1 MAESLKARVRRVL
14 AGGVNRL
21 IEVIEGVDQDAV
33 LDQTVREIESALD
46 DVRNELGRQLAQKHL
61 ATRRLSE
68 ANRKHDELQE
78 KLLIA
83 MDQQRDDLAEAAIAV
98 QLDIEAQIPVIEQS
112 LIDID
117 EREKELQGYLRAL
130 QGRIGEMREEIAQ
143 YRAQRV
149 KGLGAEKDTDKRG
162 DLEIVRR
169 KVEHAEAVFERL
181 IQVATGLP
189 SGVLSSDVQAS
200 SKLAELE
207 SMSRKNRIQER
218 LAAHK
223 ANVKKIDD

>member
-1 MAESLKARVRRVL
+1 
-14 AGGVNRL
+14 
-21 IEVIEGVDQDAV
+21 
-33 LDQTVREIESALD
+33 
-46 DVRNELGRQLAQKHL
+46 
-61 ATRRLSE
+61 
-68 ANRKHDELQE
+68 
-78 KLLIA
+78 
-83 MDQQRDDLAEAAIAV
+83 
-98 QLDIEAQIPVIEQS
+98 
-112 LIDID
+112 
-117 EREKELQGYLRAL
+117 
-130 QGRIGEMREEIAQ
+130 
-143 YRAQRV
+143 
-149 KGLGAEKDTDKRG
+149 LGAEKDTDKRG